1 MWTMISANST
11 DLENRL
17 YRNERAL
24 DWPSSYDYHGQDR
37 HYSNNQRY
45 YSKAFAVEA
54 VEADRDTD

>member
-1 MWTMISANST
+1 M
-11 DLENRL
+11 L
-17 YRNERAL
+17 YRNERAI

-45 YSKAFAVEA
+45 YSKAFAVVA